1 MSIQELNKI
10 YSKHASE
17 FLNFVEKIVDDV
29 KRPESVVNMKELKGY
44 VFDKVLQD
52 LNLSKYAKNKV
63 YNIVD
68 IELMSDSVN
77 FYGND
82 KECDN
87 IVDIEDSNVD
97 ISESE
102 KTDSSFIRNANI
114 IYNKTLASTIWE
126 NVMIY
131 GGQSMYSKLLDNI
144 ISDVEK
150 INKDAAEKMKK

>member
-10 YSKHASE
+10 YSKHATE
-17 FLNFVEKIVDDV
+17 FLNFVEKIVDDI

-52 LNLSKYAKNKV
+52 LNLSKYAKNKIW
-63 YNIVD
+63 NIVE
-68 IELMSDSVN
+68 IEIISDATN
-77 FYGND
+77 FYGSD
-82 KECDN
+82 CEYDN
-87 IVDIEDSNVD
+87 IEDLNVD
-97 ISESE
+97 VSEF
-102 KTDSSFIRNANI
+102 KPDYNFIKNATNV
-114 IYNKTLASTIWE
+114 YNKTLASTIWE

-131 GGQSMYSKLLDNI
+131 GGQNLYSKLLNNI